1 MEVLEHF
8 IAGAPRFALYFL
20 VSVALLILFL
30 IIYLRATPHR
40 EIALIRSGN
49 VAAALSLSGT
59 MLGFA
64 IPLAHAVAQSVSL
77 LDMLLWG
84 AIAMVVQLFV
94 FLVVS
99 RIIPEISRDIAGGK
113 VAQGAFLGA
122 LSLATG
128 ILNAASMTY

>member
-1 MEVLEHF
+1 MEIFEHF
-8 IAGAPRFALYFL
+8 LAGAPKFALYFL
-20 VSVALLILFL
+20 VGVLLLILFL
-30 IIYLRATPHR
+30 IIYLRVTPHR

-84 AIAMVVQLFV
+84 TIAMVVQLLV

-99 RIIPEISRDIAGGK
+99 RIIPETSRDIAEGK